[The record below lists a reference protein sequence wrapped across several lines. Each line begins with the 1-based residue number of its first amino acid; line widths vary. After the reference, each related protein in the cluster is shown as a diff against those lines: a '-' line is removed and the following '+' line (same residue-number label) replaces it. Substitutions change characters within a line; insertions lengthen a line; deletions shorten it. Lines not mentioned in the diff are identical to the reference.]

1 MSTPSAWQQDSH
13 KHAAKLGTRTDS
25 RNVNSYRF
33 ESCLLKGQPGDLTA
47 QSYQELEGAS
57 SRHQKMVKTARIWEL
72 QTRYLLHILEVP
84 GSINP
89 WDKLEIHLFIHS
101 FIHSMVLRQLHRL

>member
-1 MSTPSAWQQDSH
+1 MSPPSAWQQDRH

-25 RNVNSYRF
+25 RNANSYRF

-72 QTRYLLHILEVP
+72 
-84 GSINP
+84 
-89 WDKLEIHLFIHS
+89 
-101 FIHSMVLRQLHRL
+101 